1 MAQGPSQRR
10 LNKAHTAR
18 AACERLPEAL
28 DQPADDFTCS
38 IKAVH
43 ATHSLSTVQAEA
55 AGVSPAINILVV
67 DLEHLRRWLPEHAL
81 VRSAT
86 VMCMRSFF
94 GICFGHFL
102 HLPTIAAFG

>member
-18 AACERLPEAL
+18 AACERLPEAF
-28 DQPADDFTCS
+28 DQSADDS
-38 IKAVH
+38 IRAVH

-81 VRSAT
+81 VRPAT
-86 VMCMRSFF
+86 MMCL
-94 GICFGHFL
+94 GLCF
-102 HLPTIAAFG
+102 